1 MLSSLL
7 QVEFNLVGTAYRMGN
22 MSCVLS
28 LVDGLNS
35 NNEFDAKLNSFIDLI
50 KSLSKLKLRVR

>member
-1 MLSSLL
+1 M
-7 QVEFNLVGTAYRMGN
+7 EFNLVGTAYRMGN

-35 NNEFDAKLNSFIDLI
+35 NNEFDAKLNSFIDLV